1 MCLLDNSEINRACY
15 WKEKTASSQLV
26 HLISNLHEAYTW
38 IWFGGK
44 FKTQNFRNFGSSV
57 CKHEMSSWES
67 ESAIEL
73 SWLCLTFPSSI
84 LEIWRLTKT
93 PNIESIPNFGE
104 HILIKSCWYNEE
116 QKNSS
121 IQTRGSLRWH
131 KLPKAP
137 KHTPELLHFFTIL

>member
-84 LEIWRLTKT
+84 FEIWRLTKT
-93 PNIESIPNFGE
+93 PSIHSDIHSIYLAYVCYFLRNFVE
-104 HILIKSCWYNEE
+104 LFFPLKFDPKLHLSYIKV
-116 QKNSS
+116 
-121 IQTRGSLRWH
+121 
-131 KLPKAP
+131 
-137 KHTPELLHFFTIL
+137 LLVRTIRRF